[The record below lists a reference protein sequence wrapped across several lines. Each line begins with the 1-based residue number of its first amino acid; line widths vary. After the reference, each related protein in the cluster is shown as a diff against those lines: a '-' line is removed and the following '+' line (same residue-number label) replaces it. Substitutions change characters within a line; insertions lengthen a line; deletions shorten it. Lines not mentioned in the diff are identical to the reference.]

1 MQRKSVVQT
10 NSLENALGGDESDLE
25 EQEESVEK
33 EESEQEENSDGS
45 LEDSDEEEKSLAE
58 RLNLKRRSLRISAI
72 GRGKRDHQARME
84 RQAEEEGGKPNA
96 KKLNKKAQAEATAR
110 LTASPTKGKNDYSTA
125 FLTTRPD
132 LL

>member
-1 MQRKSVVQT
+1 MPSTARSDASAH
-10 NSLENALGGDESDLE
+10 NDE
-25 EQEESVEK
+25 
-33 EESEQEENSDGS
+33 
-45 LEDSDEEEKSLAE
+45 EDSDEEEKSLAE

-132 LL
+132 LM